1 MEELE
6 ENVME
11 GTVPLDGE
19 ASTSTFFEVNLHLNL
34 LAKLLSIAIIAKL

>member
-34 LAKLLSIAIIAKL
+34 LLSIAIIAKL